1 MTDVHFAHPQWVHL
15 LWLVLLYGVITVLL
29 ERRAGASLS
38 RFVAVPMQ
46 GTLVMRTSATRRVL
60 RTLFLLLAG
69 LFLTLA
75 LMQPQWGLHFVTT
88 PQVGAEIMVCL
99 DVSKSMLAEDVSPNR
114 LERAKAE
121 VRDLLTYLKGDQV
134 GLIVFAGRASVVSPL
149 TPDFGFLRLALDQA
163 NIGSVSRGGTRLEEP
178 IRKAIAGFGNSSDV
192 SRSILLI
199 TDGED
204 QDSFPLEAAKEAA
217 QRGIRILAI
226 GFGDEMGSEI
236 MMTDPKTG
244 VRALL
249 HDRQGAAIKSRLD
262 GELLRKMAMLTEGA
276 YIPAG
281 TGVLDLESIY
291 KRHIAGLT
299 RGLLDGRGHS
309 VRYDAFQW
317 AVLLGLLSL
326 LAAVASTTSVSSRR
340 LGNLSIGIV
349 WVCWLCSV
357 SLPAMAEEQT
367 TPAPPPTETQPEL
380 IKPPEDPR
388 LAFNAGLESF
398 NSGAWDEAE
407 KSFETARSGAKTDG
421 EVRFRAT
428 YNRAWVEVKRAD
440 ALLEKEPQKALHSLH
455 GAASWFREAIA
466 LRPTH
471 EEGRHNLEIVLKRA
485 LLLADR
491 LASTDKKD
499 LLTQLNKTIEEQRGF
514 LEQLRSSLNLAAEK
528 QDPQQAAKSRPIFRE
543 LSARQLTLL
552 SDGEAL
558 SEQAGQALEHIRK
571 KEEKERSAEE
581 GVRATQLEQMLHYL
595 HRARER
601 MGQARSRMRH
611 LGAEPAFRRA
621 SAALTEL
628 KRAREVLLDPQ
639 TRLDA
644 LLADGLELSQ
654 WTGVKA
660 ASERAVTESVQEPA
674 PPWLTVDY
682 LKETQQSIQE
692 RSDVFHQG
700 VLGGLAQVEQSKT
713 EENSDQ
719 KPPAEHQERLV
730 QQLKE
735 VEPFMGQATQF
746 FAAAQSAL
754 EENKIA
760 DALEPQ
766 HKALNQ
772 LALARERFLDLKGL
786 IELAW
791 WDENRIDAWLHV
803 EDQVKEYFPS
813 TLALQKSN
821 LDRAERMG
829 AMIVVQLEDLK
840 RGVPEE
846 KPKEEKSNE
855 ESEAAAKESLQR
867 MQQANALQ
875 IRLIR
880 QMKTTRLDMERIL
893 DPTSP
898 PDQWQG
904 DLTQIQTRVAEVK
917 QTIELLRQLFFSVI
931 EHLKETIR
939 RQGALND
946 TTQEAATL
954 AETRPA
960 EETEKAVGPLVSR
973 QKGLAQI
980 TGSIGEALKK
990 QAELL
995 KAAPPPQPSQGGEA
1009 NLGTPQTEQWIAAAE
1024 KVVAAQNKMNEAAT
1038 HLSHSP
1044 PEFVP
1049 INAQQKQAV
1058 DHLQEALTLLSP
1070 PDKQSGESKGQK
1082 QSSDPGQ
1089 EKQAGEQGAPQQPP
1103 KPDADPSPLLQG
1115 IRDREAQRREEQGG
1129 SRQGAY
1135 EPVEKDW

>member
-121 VRDLLTYLKGDQV
+121 VRDLLAYLKGDQV

-654 WTGVKA
+654 LTGVKA
-660 ASERAVTESVQEPA
+660 ALEGAVAKSTQEPA

-692 RSDVFHQG
+692 RCDVFHQG
-700 VLGGLAQVEQSKT
+700 ILGGLAHIETPKT
-713 EENSDQ
+713 AEKSDQ
-719 KPPAEHQERLV
+719 NPPAAHQEKWV

-735 VEPFMGQATQF
+735 VEPFMGQATQS
-746 FAAAQSAL
+746 FAAAQTAL
-754 EENKIA
+754 EGNKVA

-772 LALARERFLDLKGL
+772 LAAARERFLDLKGL

-791 WDENRIDAWLHV
+791 QDENRIDSRLHV
-803 EDQVKEYFPS
+803 NEKVKEYLPS
-813 TLALQKSN
+813 ALELQNSN
-821 LDRAERMG
+821 LDRAERIG
-829 AMIVVQLEDLK
+829 AMVVMQLEELNK
-840 RGVPEE
+840 STPEE
-846 KPKEEKSNE
+846 KSQEER
-855 ESEAAAKESLQR
+855 ESAAKESLQR
-867 MQQANALQ
+867 MQQANELQ

-880 QMKTTRLDMERIL
+880 QMKTARLDMERIL
-893 DPTSP
+893 AQASA
-898 PDQWQG
+898 PDQWQA
-904 DLTQIQTRVAEVK
+904 DLQQIQTRVEAVK
-917 QTIELLRQLFFSVI
+917 QTLELLRPLFFSVV

-939 RQGALND
+939 RQRELND
-946 TTQEAATL
+946 TTQEASTL

-960 EETEKAVGPLVSR
+960 AETAKAVGPLVSR
-973 QKGLAQI
+973 QNGLAQI

-990 QAELL
+990 QAERL
-995 KAAPPPQPSQGGEA
+995 KTEAPPSPPQGGQA
-1009 NLGTPQTEQWIAAAE
+1009 TPAPQTESLVSAAE
-1024 KVVAAQNKMNEAAT
+1024 KVVVAQGKMSEAAT
-1038 HLSHSP
+1038 DLSHSP

-1049 INAQQKQAV
+1049 INAAQKQAV
-1058 DHLQEALTLLSP
+1058 DNLQEALALLSP
-1070 PDKQSGESKGQK
+1070 PDEQPDESKGQK
-1082 QSSDPGQ
+1082 HSSDPGQ
-1089 EKQAGEQGAPQQPP
+1089 EKQAGEKGSPQQSP
-1103 KPDADPSPLLQG
+1103 KPDADPSQLLQG
-1115 IRDREAQRREEQGG
+1115 IRDREAQRREAQGQP
-1129 SRQGAY
+1129 RQGAY